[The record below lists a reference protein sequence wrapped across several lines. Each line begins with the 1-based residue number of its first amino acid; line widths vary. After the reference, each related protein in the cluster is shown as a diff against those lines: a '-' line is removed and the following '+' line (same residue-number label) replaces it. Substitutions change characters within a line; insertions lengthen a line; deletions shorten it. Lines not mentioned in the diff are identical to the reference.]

1 MSEKEK
7 IYCSNCKEQS
17 DDIELKLCVK
27 CQNKY
32 FEDLKDDN
40 E

>member
-17 DDIELKLCVK
+17 DDIELNVK
-27 CQNKY
+27 TNI
-32 FEDLKDDN
+32 LKI
-40 E
+40 